1 MSFHIFVRIRKL
13 LKDLPTLRTFYKT
26 LGALVVIA
34 TLHTIFFKI
43 TESVGWEEAIWQT
56 WQTFTTVGYG
66 NAPANT
72 SGGRWTTMF
81 WGTLGIALLPLII
94 SGVIENK
101 LEKINRRKFGVN
113 DNPIRNGIVVF
124 NFSSADQIRGL
135 ILQIQHVRK
144 DMGFCIID
152 EKLDELPPSVAS
164 LKNVEFLKG
173 ECLREST
180 YKRANLDK
188 NNTTIIFPKEP
199 GQSSSDGLT
208 RLIIDQVSKFMNR
221 KGRIIYLVVDSEN
234 DHLFEDCPG
243 VSVYEAFE
251 IYAIAQEITDPFS
264 SELIEKLLLNTY
276 GANPKTLTPTKII
289 GWNWMEFQLNTIQL
303 GAKQGIAVNP
313 LGLIKDSKTY
323 SCPAWDTKIETGDLI
338 SMIGYDDFDWKK
350 FEKDLVAAKAEA
362 KT

>member
-1 MSFHIFVRIRKL
+1 MFSHIYLRIRTL
-13 LKDLPTLRTFYKT
+13 WRDLPTLRTFYKT
-26 LGALVVIA
+26 LGMLVVIA
-34 TLHTIFFKI
+34 ILHTIFFKI
-43 TESVGWEEAIWQT
+43 TESVGWEESIWQT

-72 SGGRWTTMF
+72 SGGRWATMF

-101 LEKINRRKFGVN
+101 LERIKRRKFGMN
-113 DNPIRNGIVVF
+113 DNPIRNGVVIF
-124 NFSSADQIRGL
+124 NFSSADQTRGL

-152 EKLDELPPSVAS
+152 ERIDELPPSVAN
-164 LKNVEFLKG
+164 LNNVEFLKG
-173 ECLREST
+173 QCLREST

-188 NNTTIIFPKEP
+188 NNTAIIFPKEP

-208 RLIIDQVSKFMNR
+208 RLIIDQVSKVMNGNG
-221 KGRIIYLVVDSEN
+221 KIIYLVVDSEN
-234 DHLFEDCPG
+234 DHLFENCPG
-243 VSVYEAFE
+243 ISIYEAFE
-251 IYAIAQEITDPFS
+251 TYAIAQEITDPFS
-264 SELIEKLLLNTY
+264 SELIEKLLLNTS

-289 GWNWMEFQLNTIQL
+289 GWNWIEFQLNTIQL
-303 GAKQGIAVNP
+303 GAKQGINVNP

-323 SCPAWDTKIETGDLI
+323 ACPAWDTKIEAGDLI
-338 SMIGYDDFDWKK
+338 SVISYNDFNWNK
-350 FEKDLVAAKAEA
+350 FEKDLILAKAEA